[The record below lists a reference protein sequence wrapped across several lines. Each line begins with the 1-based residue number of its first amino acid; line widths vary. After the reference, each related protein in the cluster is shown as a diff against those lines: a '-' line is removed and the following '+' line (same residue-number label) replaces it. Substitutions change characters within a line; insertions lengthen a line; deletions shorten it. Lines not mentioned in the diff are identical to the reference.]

1 MNVLRNLKPESSDTR
16 EETVHD
22 SDRIW
27 LEVNRKSAK
36 HSCSGHPPV
45 IFGSAYLQSMDFH
58 VRDWCNRVTSG
69 LYALRYT
76 YWGLQMMILGLTMG

>member
-45 IFGSAYLQSMDFH
+45 IFKWCTIMFSSVSGMPDFSPKS
-58 VRDWCNRVTSG
+58 VT
-69 LYALRYT
+69 LP
-76 YWGLQMMILGLTMG
+76 I